1 LSIHLEHCETKKETH
16 PRSEIFWSKKNLPY
30 CKICTPRRFNSSP
43 LKIGLNAP
51 IGKDRLPTHHFSIGE
66 VFFSEL
72 LIKAQ
77 KPKVEEM
84 FDIIDVDGSDD
95 VTEVGCWI
103 GRFLVPNM
111 HGMVPILPPSLQ
123 IMDMVPMLPFNSSC

>member
-1 LSIHLEHCETKKETH
+1 
-16 PRSEIFWSKKNLPY
+16 
-30 CKICTPRRFNSSP
+30 
-43 LKIGLNAP
+43 
-51 IGKDRLPTHHFSIGE
+51 
-66 VFFSEL
+66 
-72 LIKAQ
+72 
-77 KPKVEEM
+77 M